1 VDESWINDRMRVIPL
16 LRQWIATYHPGL
28 GISIGEWNF
37 GAESHMSGGLATA
50 EALGRFGTEG
60 VTSAYY
66 WTRPPELSPSFW
78 AFRAFRNFDGHGG
91 HFLDVSVPVK
101 GEVSLASLFASR
113 DVDRNHLVTVLLNF
127 AAYSSLSTRVDLGE
141 CGDIAAARAFTYSG
155 GDAGFRKLDVAPA
168 STLALVVPPY
178 SMTVLDLTAGSTPR

>member
-1 VDESWINDRMRVIPL
+1 
-16 LRQWIATYHPGL
+16 
-28 GISIGEWNF
+28 
-37 GAESHMSGGLATA
+37 MSGGLATA

-101 GEVSLASLFASR
+101 GQVSLASLFASR

-155 GDAGFRKLDVAPA
+155 GDAGFRKVDVAPA